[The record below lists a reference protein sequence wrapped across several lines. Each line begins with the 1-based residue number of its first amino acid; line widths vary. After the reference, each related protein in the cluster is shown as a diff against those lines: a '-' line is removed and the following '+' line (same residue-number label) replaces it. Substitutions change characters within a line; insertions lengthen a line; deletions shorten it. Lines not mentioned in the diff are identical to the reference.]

1 MRRSSLITT
10 IALGAAVA
18 ASDAEARLDVY
29 VDKSTQRLSVIRN
42 GSLLYVWPVS
52 TGRDRYSTPSGVY
65 APERLERSWFS
76 KAYYNSPMP
85 HAIFFHNGYAIHGSY
100 DIAKLGGPASHGC
113 VRLHPRDAALLYG
126 LVEQEGPGNT
136 AIFVGGNQNSAS
148 LRYRNFESPARPA
161 LRRDDSIAGVP
172 QPGSMRSPGD
182 GADRYVAGAGG
193 YPPPGPQMPPYYGD
207 RHVDGRGPYPSGPD
221 GVPYYEP
228 DRHAGEGRGVPHGP
242 RVAPDYA
249 VDPYTDARSAP
260 HGPRIAPD
268 YAVDPYTDARSAP
281 HGPRVAP
288 DYAVDPYTDAR
299 SAPHGP
305 RVAPDYA
312 VDPYTDARSV
322 PHGPRVAPDY
332 GVDPYADGRGPPR
345 ALNLPPDYAPDHRGD
360 GRTDYPRTPPYY
372 STDRYA
378 DGPARRPG
386 DQLTMRGAYPSPR
399 VDGEAPFA
407 RMPRS
412 NSRPVTSGAKS
423 KPGRLADEPPNRQV
437 TGGEAAKAPPPPAPW
452 PASVSFPLA
461 APPSAAPPKPDP
473 PSEPQQSN
481 TGYKV
486 LPRSYWAGASWRW
499 RIKRDEEGTPH
510 GPQ

>member
-1 MRRSSLITT
+1 MRRSSFITT

-52 TGRDRYSTPSGVY
+52 TGRDRFSTPSGVY

-85 HAIFFHNGYAIHGSY
+85 YAIFFHNGYAIHGSY

-136 AIFVGGNQNSAS
+136 AIFVGGNLNRVS
-148 LRYRNFESPARPA
+148 LRYRNLENPARPA
-161 LRRDDSIAGVP
+161 WRRDDSIAGGP
-172 QPGSMRSPGD
+172 QPRPMRSPGD
-182 GADRYVAGAGG
+182 GTDRYADGTGT
-193 YPPPGPQMPPYYGD
+193 YPPPGPQPPYYGD

-221 GVPYYEP
+221 GAPYYEP
-228 DRHAGEGRGVPHGP
+228 DRHAAEGRRIPRVAPDYAVDPYTDARGAPYGP

-249 VDPYTDARSAP
+249 VDPYTDAR
-260 HGPRIAPD
+260 G
-268 YAVDPYTDARSAP
+268 AP

-299 SAPHGP
+299 GAPHSP
-305 RVAPDYA
+305 RVARDYA
-312 VDPYTDARSV
+312 VDPYTDARSA
-322 PHGPRVAPDY
+322 PHGPGVASNY

-345 ALNLPPDYAPDHRGD
+345 APDLSPYYAPEHRGD
-360 GRTDYPRTPPYY
+360 GRNDYLHAPRTPPYY

-386 DQLTMRGAYPSPR
+386 DQLTMRGSYRPPR
-399 VDGEAPFA
+399 ADGEAPVE

-423 KPGRLADEPPNRQV
+423 KPGRLADEPLNRQV
-437 TGGEAAKAPPPPAPW
+437 TGGEAAKAVPPPPAPW
-452 PASVSFPLA
+452 PAAVSFPLA
-461 APPSAAPPKPDP
+461 APPSAPPPKLDP
-473 PSEPQQSN
+473 SSEPQQSN
-481 TGYKV
+481 MGYKV
-486 LPRSYWAGASWRW
+486 LPRSYWTGASWRW
-499 RIKRDEEGTPH
+499 RIKREEEGAPH
-510 GPQ
+510 DSQ